1 MLGVKIIIVKFCSFL
16 GRLNLKEQGVS
27 LKVTRIT
34 SEKIPLPQDM
44 KNSLKSNSG
53 TCPVK
58 SQISHLSQAGIN
70 LFYLDRF
77 NKMKSLSKF
86 GESWRWMYS
95 KIAEHLEQRSK
106 SVLKLRLYKWG
117 IMTTF
122 DNRNI
127 FKIWKKQNKSTNIF
141 FLWTNISV
149 SLYGFEWK

>member
-1 MLGVKIIIVKFCSFL
+1 
-16 GRLNLKEQGVS
+16 
-27 LKVTRIT
+27 
-34 SEKIPLPQDM
+34 M

-117 IMTTF
+117 MMTTF

-127 FKIWKKQNKSTNIF
+127 FKIWKKTEQKHETFFSSEQIF
-141 FLWTNISV
+141 PYHSMVLRKINWKWEELTVIFCFGFFKNVSV
-149 SLYGFEWK
+149 DGETL

>member
-1 MLGVKIIIVKFCSFL
+1 
-16 GRLNLKEQGVS
+16 
-27 LKVTRIT
+27 
-34 SEKIPLPQDM
+34 M

-127 FKIWKKQNKSTNIF
+127 FKIWKKQNKSTKHF
-141 FLWTNISV
+141 FLLNKYFRITPWFWVKINLKWEELTVIFCFWFFKNVSV
-149 SLYGFEWK
+149 DGETL